1 MPEIDNLSGHFLI
14 SLENQGCSFCSN
26 SFIST
31 IKHSN
36 SESLGLVVKKPLD
49 QKMRNNLGIKDD
61 ILPTGVKIREFEP
74 IGKGDLLLILTRDLK
89 ETKSLKIGEE
99 DFLSGY
105 SSSLFPRSSS
115 SQQIRG
121 DIGFSEWIS
130 GQRQSEITTNIWLI
144 APFDRKIVRYA

>member
-14 SLENQGCSFCSN
+14 SPENQGCSFCSN
-26 SFIST
+26 SFISN

-36 SESLGLVVKKPLD
+36 SESLGLVVNKPLD

-74 IGKGDLLLILTRDLK
+74 IGKGYLLLIHTRDLK
-89 ETKSLKIGEE
+89 ETKSLKIGE
-99 DFLSGY
+99 DFLSEY
-105 SSSLFPRSSS
+105 SSSLFPSSS
-115 SQQIRG
+115 RSQQIRG

-130 GQRQSEITTNIWLI
+130 GQDQSETNTNIWLVT
-144 APFDRKIVRYA
+144 AFDRKIFRYV